1 MQDSTHTQTGPQSR
15 TCSLR
20 DLEIGDEAVVVG
32 YARTHRGYRSKLLSM
47 GLTRGTAI
55 VVRNKAPLGDPV
67 VVGLRDFELTLR
79 ADEAAALELRQL
91 ATSSQ
96 LPGRGRGRGRG
107 KGWGAGRG
115 FRHRLRQKA
124 AGQRDGG
131 EA

>member
-1 MQDSTHTQTGPQSR
+1 MQDLVHEQNGPQSR

-47 GLTRGTAI
+47 GLTRGTAL

-91 ATSSQ
+91 ATSS
-96 LPGRGRGRGRG
+96 PGRGRGRHGGR
-107 KGWGAGRG
+107 WGAGRG
-115 FRHRLRQKA
+115 FRHRMRGRA
-124 AGQRDGG
+124 AGRQNSNGG